1 MTFKS
6 AYLKLT
12 LYYVLIVMIISL
24 VFSLTIYN
32 ISLREIDRGLGR
44 QMRALREL
52 PDDSQL
58 PFPFQDL
65 ERIKLEQQEATNN
78 YLRLN
83 LIYFNILIL
92 ALSAVISYF
101 LAKRTLRPIEEMVLA
116 QNRFIA
122 DASHELKT
130 PLTAI
135 RTEIEVNLRNKK
147 LRLEDSK
154 KLLASNLEEVGKLE
168 TLSNALLNLA
178 KYREDIKLEFKKISL
193 SEIIVEAYEKIEKM
207 ATKKS
212 IVFSC
217 HPALDAG
224 SNRIYI
230 KGDKQSL
237 IELFVILLD
246 NAVKYSPKNSKVTIN
261 IFKKDKHAAVE
272 VKDHGIGIK
281 ASDLPHIF
289 DRFYRADHSRNKEK
303 ADGYGLG
310 LSIAKRIVKLHGGTM
325 VCQSSPGKG
334 SEFIIKLPV
343 V

>member
-24 VFSLTIYN
+24 AFSLTIYN
-32 ISLREIDRGLGR
+32 ISSREIDRGLGR
-44 QMRALREL
+44 QMRAIREL
-52 PDDSQL
+52 PDGSQ
-58 PFPFQDL
+58 PSFPFQDL

-92 ALSAVISYF
+92 ALSAVVSYF

-135 RTEIEVNLRNKK
+135 RAEIEVNLRNKK
-147 LRLEDSK
+147 LKLEDSK
-154 KLLASNLEEVGKLE
+154 KLLASNLEEVSKLE
-168 TLSNALLNLA
+168 TLSSALLNLA
-178 KYREDIKLEFKKISL
+178 KYQEDAKLEFKKLSL
-193 SEIIVEAYEKIEKM
+193 AEIIVDAYEQIEKI
-207 ATKKS
+207 AQEKS
-212 IVFSC
+212 IEFNNNFEKV
-217 HPALDAG
+217 
-224 SNRIYI
+224 YI

-237 IELFVILLD
+237 VELFVILLD
-246 NAVKYSPKNSKVTIN
+246 NAIKYSPKNSKVTIN
-261 IFKKDKHAAVE
+261 IFKKDKYAIIGVE
-272 VKDHGIGIK
+272 DRGIGIK

-310 LSIAKRIVKLHGGTM
+310 LSIAKRIAKLHNGAI

-334 SEFIIKLPV
+334 SEFIVKLPLASS
-343 V
+343 

>member
-178 KYREDIKLEFKKISL
+178 KYQQDAKLEFKKLSL
-193 SEIIVEAYEKIEKM
+193 TEIIVEAYEKIEKI
-207 ATKKS
+207 AQEKS
-212 IVFSC
+212 IKFNNNFKEVY
-217 HPALDAG
+217 L
-224 SNRIYI
+224 R
-230 KGDKQSL
+230 GDKQSL
-237 IELFVILLD
+237 VELFVILLD
-246 NAVKYSPKNSKVTIN
+246 NAVKYSPKNSKVLISVEKT
-261 IFKKDKHAAVE
+261 DKHVTVM

-310 LSIAKRIVKLHGGTM
+310 LSIAKRIVKLHSGIII
-325 VCQSSPGKG
+325 CQSSPEKG
-334 SEFIIKLPV
+334 SQFIVKLPCS
-343 V
+343 